1 MQAPSLRKSEFFTI
15 EMRHV
20 PTSSPGKLNRV
31 QFEGWVTEFSDQF
44 ISQWNEE
51 YVYGRMDPLSTFERT
66 SRKIQLAFDIVS
78 DNAAEAQQ
86 NLINVNKLITFLYPA
101 YTPDRD
107 KKGRIGNTLQGAPLI
122 QMRWTNLISNAEN
135 GGFLTGYLG
144 GVNYSPRM
152 EDGGFVVGKAATP
165 GRTERVEIAGTT
177 TPATVI
183 TSDSPLTSTP
193 AVVTNDAHLRAR
205 DKSGNLLTTKYTTS
219 MSGIAAGQTSRGTPA
234 FTSGAGFRTQTVSAT
249 PPGLTYI
256 PKTLNINLDYTVL
269 HTHLMGWTESNN
281 VMSFGGGLGQ
291 RFPNA
296 NVMGNRPSADQGILT
311 TDPET
316 GQTIA
321 DNAPGNNPVVDS
333 FLAGVLNPDGK

>member
-31 QFEGWVTEFSDQF
+31 QFEGWVTEFADQF

-51 YVYGRMDPLSTFERT
+51 FVYGRMDPLSTFERT
-66 SRKIQLAFDIVS
+66 SRKIQLAFDVVS
-78 DNAAEAQQ
+78 DNAADAQQ

-107 KKGRIGNTLQGAPLI
+107 KRGRIGNTLQGAPLI

-152 EDGGFVVGKAATP
+152 EDGGFVVGQKATP
-165 GRTERVEIAGTT
+165 GGIVE
-177 TPATVI
+177 
-183 TSDSPLTSTP
+183 
-193 AVVTNDAHLRAR
+193 VTDR
-205 DKSGNLLTTKYTTS
+205 GPGEVQTTS
-219 MSGIAAGQTSRGTPA
+219 NVAREGNITTVSGVATRSTGGGRVVETPGTP
-234 FTSGAGFRTQTVSAT
+234 R
-249 PPGLTYI
+249 GLTYV

-269 HTHLMGWTESNN
+269 HTHLMGWSETNN

-296 NVMGNRPSADQGILT
+296 NVLGNRPSADQGILT

-333 FLAGVLNPDGK
+333 FLAGVLNPDDK

>member
-31 QFEGWVTEFSDQF
+31 QFEGWVTEFADQF

-51 YVYGRMDPLSTFERT
+51 FVYGRMDPLSTFERT

-152 EDGGFVVGKAATP
+152 EDGGFVVGKTDARSSANVATAAFD
-165 GRTERVEIAGTT
+165 RAM
-177 TPATVI
+177 A
-183 TSDSPLTSTP
+183 DY
-193 AVVTNDAHLRAR
+193 LRA
-205 DKSGNLLTTKYTTS
+205 
-219 MSGIAAGQTSRGTPA
+219 AGSRAQGDVFEGSPEGPLA
-234 FTSGAGFRTQTVSAT
+234 
-249 PPGLTYI
+249 PPMQKGLTYV
-256 PKTLNINLDYTVL
+256 PKTLNISLDYTVL
-269 HTHLMGWTESNN
+269 HTHLMGWAETNN

-291 RFPNA
+291 QFPNA
-296 NVMGNRPSADQGILT
+296 NVIGSSPSPNQGILT

-316 GQTIA
+316 GQAIA
-321 DNAPGNNPVVDS
+321 DTAPGSNPVVDS

>member
-20 PTSSPGKLNRV
+20 PTSGYKTLNRV
-31 QFEGWVTEFSDQF
+31 QFEGWVTEFADQF

-152 EDGGFVVGKAATP
+152 EEGGFVIGQKATP
-165 GRTERVEIAGTT
+165 GGTVEVTDRGPGEVQSITNVTT
-177 TPATVI
+177 PRDVLPDGSPGRIIGPATV
-183 TSDSPLTSTP
+183 TGAATRPTGAGRVVQTP
-193 AVVTNDAHLRAR
+193 
-205 DKSGNLLTTKYTTS
+205 
-219 MSGIAAGQTSRGTPA
+219 GTP
-234 FTSGAGFRTQTVSAT
+234 R
-249 PPGLTYI
+249 GLTYV

-269 HTHLMGWTESNN
+269 HTHLMGWSETNN
-281 VMSFGGGLGQ
+281 VMSFGGGLGSQ
-291 RFPNA
+291 FPNA
-296 NVMGNRPSADQGILT
+296 NVIGNRPSPDQGILT

-321 DNAPGNNPVVDS
+321 ETAPGNNPVVDS